1 MKNNYFNKKSI
12 FLTGGTG
19 SFGRAFI
26 EEIIK
31 KKFKLKKLIIFSR
44 DELKQS
50 QLSKQYPES
59 KFPFIRFFLG
69 DIRDYDRLKFAM
81 PEVDIV
87 VHAAALKQVQAAEY
101 NPFEFIQ
108 TNIIGSQNII
118 KSSIYHK
125 VKNVIALSTDKAASA
140 INLYGATKLCSDKL
154 FISANNISGKNNI
167 KFSVV
172 RYGNVFGSRGSVIP
186 HFLDIL
192 KKKNVFPVTDKR
204 MTRFNITLQ
213 QGVKVVMD
221 ALLINKGGEIFV
233 PKCQS
238 YNILDLVKAIN
249 LKAKI
254 KVIGIR
260 AGEKIHEELITT
272 SDSLKTIESVDGF
285 IILNDINKII
295 FNYYKKKGYK
305 KVKDGFSYN
314 SLENKDHLTVNQI
327 AQLINKN
334 KDKLDC

>member
-1 MKNNYFNKKSI
+1 MSTIITKETIQRLLKDVKQIMKNPLTDQGIYYIHDDEDMLKGYALIIGPSDTPYFGGNYFFEFNYPADYPHSPP
-12 FLTGGTG
+12 
-19 SFGRAFI
+19 
-26 EEIIK
+26 
-31 KKFKLKKLIIFSR
+31 KLK
-44 DELKQS
+44 
-50 QLSKQYPES
+50 YCTNGNNV
-59 KFPFIRFFLG
+59 RF
-69 DIRDYDRLKFAM
+69 
-81 PEVDIV
+81 
-87 VHAAALKQVQAAEY
+87 
-101 NPFEFIQ
+101 NP
-108 TNIIGSQNII
+108 
-118 KSSIYHK
+118 
-125 VKNVIALSTDKAASA
+125 
-140 INLYGATKLCSDKL
+140 NLYVCGKVCVSL
-154 FISANNISGKNNI
+154 FEN
-167 KFSVV
+167 FQL
-172 RYGNVFGSRGSVIP
+172 Y
-186 HFLDIL
+186 
-192 KKKNVFPVTDKR
+192 KKKNVFTVTDKR

-249 LKAKI
+249 LKGKI

-272 SDSLKTIESVDGF
+272 SDSLKTIESEDGF
-285 IILNDINKII
+285 IILNDINKKI

-314 SLENKDHLTVNQI
+314 SLENKDYLTVNQI